1 MTGAVRAARVVHSS
15 LQETAFAKNEKWHRA
30 GIEFRSV
37 DDHGSGPDYSR
48 SHIEC
53 DGRGLPADFEP
64 SRGLL
69 CATDNA
75 LTRL

>member
-1 MTGAVRAARVVHSS
+1 MIGAMPAARVVHSS
-15 LQETAFAKNEKWHRA
+15 LQDTALVKNEEWHHA

-75 LTRL
+75 LMRL